1 MHSALLIANEIIRR
15 GAAESPPRY
24 FTPMQLLKLVYL
36 CHGWMLGL
44 YGRPLIK
51 EDVQAWK
58 YGPVIPELY
67 QSLKVYCDGQ
77 VPRPL
82 SIAAPCLEELDVYES
97 TMVDQVMQMYGKQSG
112 IALSQITHAADTPWS
127 LTFQGDQLGQVISN
141 DLIMD
146 HYQRIYTE
154 RTQHAA
160 ATS

>member
-1 MHSALLIANEIIRR
+1 MHSALQIANEIIKR
-15 GAAESPPRY
+15 GAAAVPPRY
-24 FTPMQLLKLVYL
+24 FTPMQLLKMVYL

-44 YGRPLIK
+44 YSKPLIK

-67 QSLKVYCDGQ
+67 QSLRTYRDGQ

-82 SIAAPCLEELDVYES
+82 PLMGNDPALDVYES
-97 TMVDQVMQMYGKQSG
+97 TMVDQVMQMYGHQSG
-112 IALSQITHAADTPWS
+112 IALSQITHAPNTPWS
-127 LTFQGDQLGQVISN
+127 QTFQDDTLGLVISD

-146 HYQRIYTE
+146 HYQRLYRE

-160 ATS
+160 TTG